1 MKNILATFIVL
12 QIISGCYKEKEYNAD
27 SLNAD
32 AVILKV
38 WAAKT
43 DFYANGTDTT
53 FIFVQLPQN
62 TKDAASLVSFKTNS
76 GVFVETAKPEA
87 QATASLITTN
97 GVKEKIA
104 KIIYQAGGSPNIVNI
119 DVKVSGYQKTLSFEL
134 KSVLAESLKIIPAAL
149 SIKPDFFSEINI
161 VAALKSSKGKVTPGQ
176 PVSLTVSDTA
186 NFSKGSFRLRND
198 KGNEN
203 GECNFVYTVAPDTSY
218 RGKLI
223 IRAVTVV
230 NNVQLKDSIIIYST
244 K

>member
-1 MKNILATFIVL
+1 MKNILSIFIL
-12 QIISGCYKEKEYNAD
+12 SLLISGCYKEKDYNAD
-27 SLNAD
+27 SPGVD

-53 FIFVQLPQN
+53 VIFVQIPEN
-62 TKDAASLVSFKTNS
+62 AKDAASSVSFKTNS
-76 GVFVETAKPEA
+76 GLFVETAKAEA
-87 QATASLITTN
+87 QSTAVLITTN

-104 KIIYQAGGSPNIVNI
+104 KIIYQAGSSPNIVNI

-134 KSVLAESLKIIPAAL
+134 KPVLAESVKIIPAAL

-161 VAALKSSKGKVTPGQ
+161 VTALKSSKGKVTPGQ
-176 PVSLTVSDTA
+176 PVSLTITDTA

-198 KGNEN
+198 KSNEN

-223 IRAVTVV
+223 IRALTVV
-230 NNVQLKDSIIIYST
+230 NNAQLKDSIIIYST